1 MARARRA
8 APGGVDAALTE
19 RESDIRAIVLD
30 VGVAHEIEKPRVVQ
44 KDETS
49 NAVRFMF
56 CAELSPRSP
65 ILGEVDTHHF
75 TQTIRTRDVTAAIAA
90 RSSV

>member
-49 NAVRFMF
+49 NAVRFML
-56 CAELSPRSP
+56 CAELSP
-65 ILGEVDTHHF
+65 
-75 TQTIRTRDVTAAIAA
+75 
-90 RSSV
+90 